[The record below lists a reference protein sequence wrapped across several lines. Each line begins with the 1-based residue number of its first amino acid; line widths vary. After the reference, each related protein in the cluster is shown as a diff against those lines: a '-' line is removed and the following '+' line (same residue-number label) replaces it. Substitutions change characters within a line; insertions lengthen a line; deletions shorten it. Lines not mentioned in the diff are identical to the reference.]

1 MINKSF
7 SISLVLV
14 MMSACSSTHVNNSDT
29 VVSDSSNLSGNSG
42 GSAKE
47 AVKSNRAPIKE
58 ESIKVESPSS
68 TSSDDQYDNLNRA
81 VKTQSDDD
89 ISKAASRILLQN
101 PKDVRALNAL
111 ALVNYKKSRFDTAL
125 YLLNKAI
132 AQNTNNSEVH
142 SNLGLVYLATNE
154 RREAI
159 RAFKRALEINPQ
171 DGVAAA
177 NLGAIYTQERD
188 FNKAVIALEIA
199 YKRGFRD
206 TKVSNNYALSL
217 VATGKKVEA
226 ESIYK
231 TLIKENSSNKEALFN
246 YVVFL
251 VDHEQRYK
259 EAIEYINRLKFV
271 GVPSESRNRIIALE
285 NKAKAGLK

>member
-1 MINKSF
+1 MIKKLFGLAAILAILN
-7 SISLVLV
+7 
-14 MMSACSSTHVNNSDT
+14 ACSSAHVNDSDT
-29 VVSDSSNLSGNSG
+29 VVSEASGSSSS
-42 GSAKE
+42 SKE
-47 AVKSNRAPIKE
+47 SVKTDRSSIKE
-58 ESIKVESPSS
+58 EPMKYDAPSG
-68 TSSDDQYDNLNRA
+68 SSSEEQYENLNRA

-89 ISKAASRILLQN
+89 ISKASSRILLQN

-111 ALVNYKKSRFDTAL
+111 ALVNYKKGRFDTAL

-132 AQNTNNSEVH
+132 AQNTNSSEVH

-159 RAFKRALEINPQ
+159 RAFKKALEINSQ

-177 NLGAIYTQERD
+177 NLGSIYAQEKD

-206 TKVSNNYALSL
+206 AKVSNNYALSL

-231 TLIKENSSNKEALFN
+231 NLIKENSSNKEVLFN
-246 YVVFL
+246 YIVFL